1 MNFNLVDII
10 IVCSFILPLVVAYK
24 RKFNI
29 IRIKNSIEELGGY
42 ISFFL
47 ALYLSFI
54 AIKKIDIIE
63 RMFSIV
69 VVEFNNIISNFN
81 ISPQVIIIFIVLALT
96 LVIYFIVKVIL
107 KIFSFIIINP
117 ILRWLKKAESRRG
130 KGFGKVAALIINIP
144 KSLFYMAVIA
154 LVIVILGSNGF
165 LGEKMEGMTLAS
177 KAYDVINSN
186 KYYAALNKEYEA
198 FHDEYKD
205 VISKNIDSTVES
217 NKEPN
222 SEKVVE
228 SNRNVINLYNGVT
241 LEQGIKSNE
250 AINKKAKEL
259 TKNVKSSREKAKRI
273 YTWISEN
280 INYDDNKAEN
290 ISEKTSEYRSGAIE
304 AFETR
309 KGICFDYSC
318 LYVAMAR
325 EAGLKVRI
333 VTGEG
338 FNGKE
343 WGPHSWNEV
352 YLPEKNQWITV
363 DPTFGK
369 AGNYFDSK
377 KNSESHRDGKIVGE
391 W

>member
-96 LVIYFIVKVIL
+96 LVIYFIVKIIL

-177 KAYDVINSN
+177 KAYEVINSN

-198 FHDEYKD
+198 FHNEYKD
-205 VISKNIDSTVES
+205 VISKNIDSAVES
-217 NKEPN
+217 NKEPK
-222 SEKVVE
+222 SENVVE
-228 SNRNVINLYNGVT
+228 SNKNVINLYNGVT

-259 TKNVKSSREKAKRI
+259 TKNAKSSREKAKRI

-290 ISEKTSEYRSGAIE
+290 ISEKTSQYKSGAIE

-325 EAGLKVRI
+325 EVGLKVRI

>member
-81 ISPQVIIIFIVLALT
+81 ISPQVIIIFIVLGLT
-96 LVIYFIVKVIL
+96 LVIYFIVKIIL

-117 ILRWLKKAESRRG
+117 ILRWLKKAESKRG

-165 LGEKMEGMTLAS
+165 LGEKMESMTLAS
-177 KAYDVINSN
+177 KAYEVINSN

-198 FHDEYKD
+198 FHNEYKD

-217 NKEPN
+217 NKEPK

-228 SNRNVINLYNGVT
+228 NNRNVINLYNGVT

-259 TKNVKSSREKAKRI
+259 TKNAKSSREKAKRI

-290 ISEKTSEYRSGAIE
+290 ISEKTSQYKSGAIE

-363 DPTFGK
+363 DSTFGK

>member
-81 ISPQVIIIFIVLALT
+81 ISPQVIIIFIVLGLT
-96 LVIYFIVKVIL
+96 LVIYFIVKIIL
-107 KIFSFIIINP
+107 KLFSFIIINP

-177 KAYDVINSN
+177 KAYEVINSN

-198 FHDEYKD
+198 FHNEYKD

-217 NKEPN
+217 NKEPK

-228 SNRNVINLYNGVT
+228 NNRNVINLYNGVT

-290 ISEKTSEYRSGAIE
+290 ISEKTSQYKSGAIE

-343 WGPHSWNEV
+343 LGPHSWNEV

-363 DPTFGK
+363 DSTFGK

>member
-96 LVIYFIVKVIL
+96 LVIYFIVKIIL

-177 KAYDVINSN
+177 KAYEVINSN

-198 FHDEYKD
+198 FHNEYKD
-205 VISKNIDSTVES
+205 VISNNINSANES
-217 NKEPN
+217 NKEPI

-259 TKNVKSSREKAKRI
+259 TKNAKNSREKAKRI

-290 ISEKTSEYRSGAIE
+290 ISEKTSEYKSGAIE

-338 FNGKE
+338 FNEKE

>member
-81 ISPQVIIIFIVLALT
+81 ISPQVIIIFIVLGLT
-96 LVIYFIVKVIL
+96 LVIYFIVKIIL
-107 KIFSFIIINP
+107 KLFSFIIINP

-165 LGEKMEGMTLAS
+165 LGEKMESMTLAS
-177 KAYDVINSN
+177 KAYEVINSN

-198 FHDEYKD
+198 FHNEYKD

-217 NKEPN
+217 NKEPK

-228 SNRNVINLYNGVT
+228 NNRNVINLYNGVT

-259 TKNVKSSREKAKRI
+259 TKNAKSSREKAKRI

-290 ISEKTSEYRSGAIE
+290 ISEKTSQYKSGAIE

-363 DPTFGK
+363 DSTFGK

>member
-154 LVIVILGSNGF
+154 LVMVILGSNGF

-177 KAYDVINSN
+177 KAYEVINSN

-205 VISKNIDSTVES
+205 VISKNIDSAVES
-217 NKEPN
+217 NKEPK
-222 SEKVVE
+222 SENVVE

-259 TKNVKSSREKAKRI
+259 TKNAKSSREKAKRI

-290 ISEKTSEYRSGAIE
+290 ISEKTSVYKSGAIE

>member
-96 LVIYFIVKVIL
+96 LVIYFIVKIIL
-107 KIFSFIIINP
+107 KILSFIIINP

-144 KSLFYMAVIA
+144 KSLFYMTVIA

-165 LGEKMEGMTLAS
+165 LGEKMEDMTLSS
-177 KAYDVINSN
+177 KAYEVINSN

-217 NKEPN
+217 NKESK
-222 SEKVVE
+222 SENVVE

-280 INYDDNKAEN
+280 INYDNNKAEN
-290 ISEKTSEYRSGAIE
+290 ISEKTSQYKSGAIE

>member
-10 IVCSFILPLVVAYK
+10 IVCYFILPLVVAYK

-154 LVIVILGSNGF
+154 LVMVILGSNGF

-177 KAYDVINSN
+177 KAYEVINSN

-205 VISKNIDSTVES
+205 VISKNIDSAVES
-217 NKEPN
+217 NKEPK
-222 SEKVVE
+222 SENVVE

-259 TKNVKSSREKAKRI
+259 TKNAKSSREKAKRI

-290 ISEKTSEYRSGAIE
+290 ISEKTSVYKSGAIE

>member
-177 KAYDVINSN
+177 KAYEVINSN

-198 FHDEYKD
+198 FHNEYKD
-205 VISKNIDSTVES
+205 VISKNIDSAVES
-217 NKEPN
+217 NKEPK
-222 SEKVVE
+222 SENVVE
-228 SNRNVINLYNGVT
+228 SNKNVINLYNGVT

-259 TKNVKSSREKAKRI
+259 TKNAKSSREKAKRI

-290 ISEKTSEYRSGAIE
+290 ISEKTSEYKSGAIE

>member
-42 ISFFL
+42 ISFFI

-96 LVIYFIVKVIL
+96 LVIYFIVKIIL

-177 KAYDVINSN
+177 KAYEVINSN

-198 FHDEYKD
+198 FHNEYKD
-205 VISKNIDSTVES
+205 VISNNINSANES
-217 NKEPN
+217 NKEPI

-259 TKNVKSSREKAKRI
+259 TKNAKNSREKAKRI

-290 ISEKTSEYRSGAIE
+290 ISEKTSEYKSGAIE

>member
-96 LVIYFIVKVIL
+96 LVIYFIVKIIL

-117 ILRWLKKAESRRG
+117 ILRWLKKVESRRG

-177 KAYDVINSN
+177 KAYEVINSN
-186 KYYAALNKEYEA
+186 NYYAALNKEYEA

-217 NKEPN
+217 NKETK

-250 AINKKAKEL
+250 AINKKTKEL

-290 ISEKTSEYRSGAIE
+290 ISEKTSEYKSGAIE

>member
-186 KYYAALNKEYEA
+186 KYYSALNKEYEA

-205 VISKNIDSTVES
+205 VISKNIDSAVES
-217 NKEPN
+217 NKEPK
-222 SEKVVE
+222 SENVVE
-228 SNRNVINLYNGVT
+228 SNKNVINLYNGVT

-259 TKNVKSSREKAKRI
+259 TKNAKSSREKAKRI

-290 ISEKTSEYRSGAIE
+290 ISEKTSEYKSGAIE

>member
-96 LVIYFIVKVIL
+96 LVIYFIVKIIL

-177 KAYDVINSN
+177 KAYEVINSN

-198 FHDEYKD
+198 FHNEYKD
-205 VISKNIDSTVES
+205 VISKNIDSAVES
-217 NKEPN
+217 NKEPK
-222 SEKVVE
+222 SEDVVE
-228 SNRNVINLYNGVT
+228 SNKNVINLYNGVT

-259 TKNVKSSREKAKRI
+259 TKNAKSSREKAKRI

-290 ISEKTSEYRSGAIE
+290 ISEKTSEYKSGAIE

>member
-177 KAYDVINSN
+177 KAYEVINSN

-290 ISEKTSEYRSGAIE
+290 ISEKTSEYKSGAIE

>member
-54 AIKKIDIIE
+54 AIKKIGIIE

-81 ISPQVIIIFIVLALT
+81 ISPQVIIIFIVLGLT
-96 LVIYFIVKVIL
+96 LVIYFIVKIIL
-107 KIFSFIIINP
+107 KLFSFIIINP

-177 KAYDVINSN
+177 KAYEVINSN

-217 NKEPN
+217 NKEPK

-228 SNRNVINLYNGVT
+228 NNRNVINLYNGVT

-259 TKNVKSSREKAKRI
+259 TKNAKSSREKAKRI

-290 ISEKTSEYRSGAIE
+290 ISEKTSQYKSGAIE

-363 DPTFGK
+363 DSTFGK

>member
-1 MNFNLVDII
+1 MNFNSVDII

-96 LVIYFIVKVIL
+96 LVIYFIVKIIL

-177 KAYDVINSN
+177 KAYEVINSN

-205 VISKNIDSTVES
+205 VISKNIDSAVES
-217 NKEPN
+217 NKEPK
-222 SEKVVE
+222 SENVVE
-228 SNRNVINLYNGVT
+228 SNKNVINLYNGVT

-259 TKNVKSSREKAKRI
+259 TKNAKNSREKAKRI

-290 ISEKTSEYRSGAIE
+290 ISEKTSEYKSGAIE

>member
-130 KGFGKVAALIINIP
+130 KGFGKVASLIINIP

-217 NKEPN
+217 NKEPK

-290 ISEKTSEYRSGAIE
+290 ISEKTSENKSGAIE

>member
-96 LVIYFIVKVIL
+96 LVIYFIVKIIL

-177 KAYDVINSN
+177 KAYEVINSN

-198 FHDEYKD
+198 FHNEYKD
-205 VISKNIDSTVES
+205 VISNNINSANES
-217 NKEPN
+217 NKEPI

-250 AINKKAKEL
+250 AINKKTKEL
-259 TKNVKSSREKAKRI
+259 TKNAKNSREKAKRI

-290 ISEKTSEYRSGAIE
+290 ISEKTSEYKSGAIE

>member
-96 LVIYFIVKVIL
+96 LVIYFIVKIIL

-144 KSLFYMAVIA
+144 KSLFYMTVIA

-177 KAYDVINSN
+177 KAYEVINSN

-198 FHDEYKD
+198 FHNEYKD
-205 VISKNIDSTVES
+205 VISKNIDSAVES
-217 NKEPN
+217 NKEPK
-222 SEKVVE
+222 SENVVE
-228 SNRNVINLYNGVT
+228 SNKNVINLYNGVT

-250 AINKKAKEL
+250 SINKKAKEL
-259 TKNVKSSREKAKRI
+259 TKNAKSSREKAKRI

-290 ISEKTSEYRSGAIE
+290 ISEKTSEYKSGAIE

>member
-177 KAYDVINSN
+177 KAYEVINSN

-205 VISKNIDSTVES
+205 VISKNIDSVVES
-217 NKEPN
+217 NKETK
-222 SEKVVE
+222 SEKVVK

-290 ISEKTSEYRSGAIE
+290 ISEKTSEYKSGAIE

>member
-29 IRIKNSIEELGGY
+29 IRIKNSIEELVGY

-96 LVIYFIVKVIL
+96 LVIYFIVKIIL

-177 KAYDVINSN
+177 KAYEVINSN

-198 FHDEYKD
+198 FHNEYKD
-205 VISKNIDSTVES
+205 VISKNIDSAVES
-217 NKEPN
+217 NKEPK
-222 SEKVVE
+222 SENVVE
-228 SNRNVINLYNGVT
+228 SNKNVINLYNGVT

-259 TKNVKSSREKAKRI
+259 TKNAKSSREKAKRI

-290 ISEKTSEYRSGAIE
+290 ISEKTSQYKSGAIE

-325 EAGLKVRI
+325 EVGLKVRI

>member
-177 KAYDVINSN
+177 KAYEVINSN

-205 VISKNIDSTVES
+205 VISKNIDSAVES
-217 NKEPN
+217 NKEPK
-222 SEKVVE
+222 SENVVE
-228 SNRNVINLYNGVT
+228 SNKNVINLYNGVT

-259 TKNVKSSREKAKRI
+259 TKNAKSSREKAKRI

-290 ISEKTSEYRSGAIE
+290 ISEKTSEYKSGAIE

-377 KNSESHRDGKIVGE
+377 KNSESHRDRKIVGE

>member
-1 MNFNLVDII
+1 
-10 IVCSFILPLVVAYK
+10 
-24 RKFNI
+24 
-29 IRIKNSIEELGGY
+29 
-42 ISFFL
+42 
-47 ALYLSFI
+47 
-54 AIKKIDIIE
+54 
-63 RMFSIV
+63 
-69 VVEFNNIISNFN
+69 
-81 ISPQVIIIFIVLALT
+81 IFIVLALT
-96 LVIYFIVKVIL
+96 LVIYFIVKIIL

-144 KSLFYMAVIA
+144 KSLFYMAIIA

-177 KAYDVINSN
+177 KAYEVINSN

-198 FHDEYKD
+198 FHNEYKD
-205 VISKNIDSTVES
+205 VISKNIDSAVES
-217 NKEPN
+217 NKEPK
-222 SEKVVE
+222 SENVVE
-228 SNRNVINLYNGVT
+228 SNKNVINLYNGVT

-259 TKNVKSSREKAKRI
+259 TKNAKSSREKAKRI

-290 ISEKTSEYRSGAIE
+290 ISEKTSEYKSGAIE

>member
-96 LVIYFIVKVIL
+96 LVIYFIVKIIL

-177 KAYDVINSN
+177 KAYEVINSN

-198 FHDEYKD
+198 FHNEYKD
-205 VISKNIDSTVES
+205 VISKNIDSAVES
-217 NKEPN
+217 NKEPK
-222 SEKVVE
+222 SENVVE
-228 SNRNVINLYNGVT
+228 SNKNVINLYNGVT

-259 TKNVKSSREKAKRI
+259 TKNAKSSREKAKRI

-290 ISEKTSEYRSGAIE
+290 ISEKTSEYKSGAIE

>member
-29 IRIKNSIEELGGY
+29 IRIKNSIEELGEY

-177 KAYDVINSN
+177 KAYEVINSN

-205 VISKNIDSTVES
+205 VISKNIDSVVES
-217 NKEPN
+217 NKETK

-259 TKNVKSSREKAKRI
+259 TKNAKSSREKAKRI

-290 ISEKTSEYRSGAIE
+290 ISEKTSEYKSGAIE

>member
-130 KGFGKVAALIINIP
+130 KGFGKVASLIINIP

-177 KAYDVINSN
+177 KAYEVINSN

-205 VISKNIDSTVES
+205 VISKNIDSAVES
-217 NKEPN
+217 NKEPK
-222 SEKVVE
+222 SENVVE
-228 SNRNVINLYNGVT
+228 SNKNVINLYNGVT

-290 ISEKTSEYRSGAIE
+290 ISEKTSEYKSGAIE

-325 EAGLKVRI
+325 EAGFKVRI

>member
-96 LVIYFIVKVIL
+96 LVIYFIVKIIL

-117 ILRWLKKAESRRG
+117 ILIWLKKAESRRG

-177 KAYDVINSN
+177 KAYEVINSN

-198 FHDEYKD
+198 FHNEYKD
-205 VISKNIDSTVES
+205 VISKNIDSAIES
-217 NKEPN
+217 NKEPK
-222 SEKVVE
+222 SENVVE
-228 SNRNVINLYNGVT
+228 SNKNVINLYNGVT

-290 ISEKTSEYRSGAIE
+290 ISEKTSQYKSGAIE

>member
-96 LVIYFIVKVIL
+96 LVIYFIVKIIL

-154 LVIVILGSNGF
+154 LVMVILGSNGF

-177 KAYDVINSN
+177 KAYEVVNSN

-217 NKEPN
+217 NKEPK

-250 AINKKAKEL
+250 AINKKVKEL
-259 TKNVKSSREKAKRI
+259 TKNAKSSREKAKRI

-290 ISEKTSEYRSGAIE
+290 ISEKTSEYKSGAIE

>member
-42 ISFFL
+42 ISLFL

-81 ISPQVIIIFIVLALT
+81 ISPQVIIIFIVLGLT

-165 LGEKMEGMTLAS
+165 LGEKMEGMTLTS

-217 NKEPN
+217 NKEPK

-228 SNRNVINLYNGVT
+228 SNKNVINLYNGVT

-290 ISEKTSEYRSGAIE
+290 ISEKTSEYKSGAIE

-343 WGPHSWNEV
+343 WVPHSWNEV

>member
-96 LVIYFIVKVIL
+96 LVIYFIVKIIL

-177 KAYDVINSN
+177 KAYEVINSN

-205 VISKNIDSTVES
+205 VISKNIDSAVES
-217 NKEPN
+217 NKEPK
-222 SEKVVE
+222 SENVVE
-228 SNRNVINLYNGVT
+228 SNKNVINLYNGVT

-259 TKNVKSSREKAKRI
+259 TKNAKNSREKAKRI

-290 ISEKTSEYRSGAIE
+290 ISEKTSEYKSGAIE

>member
-107 KIFSFIIINP
+107 KIFTFIIINP

-177 KAYDVINSN
+177 KAYEVINSN

-205 VISKNIDSTVES
+205 VISKNIDSVVES
-217 NKEPN
+217 NKETK

-259 TKNVKSSREKAKRI
+259 TKNAKSSREKAKRI

-290 ISEKTSEYRSGAIE
+290 ISEKTSEYKSGAIE

>member
-81 ISPQVIIIFIVLALT
+81 ISPQVIIIFIVLGLT
-96 LVIYFIVKVIL
+96 LVIYFIVKIIL

-117 ILRWLKKAESRRG
+117 ILRWLKKAESKRG

-165 LGEKMEGMTLAS
+165 LGEKMESMTLAS
-177 KAYDVINSN
+177 KAYEVINSN

-198 FHDEYKD
+198 FHNEYKD

-217 NKEPN
+217 NKEPKR
-222 SEKVVE
+222 EKVVE
-228 SNRNVINLYNGVT
+228 NNRNVINLYNGVT

-259 TKNVKSSREKAKRI
+259 TKNAKSSREKAKRI

-290 ISEKTSEYRSGAIE
+290 ISEKTSQYKSGAIE

-377 KNSESHRDGKIVGE
+377 KNNESHRDGKIVGE

>member
-81 ISPQVIIIFIVLALT
+81 ISPQVIIIFIVLALS

-130 KGFGKVAALIINIP
+130 KGFGKVAALIINIL

-177 KAYDVINSN
+177 KAYEVINSN

-205 VISKNIDSTVES
+205 VISKNIDSVVES
-217 NKEPN
+217 NKEPK
-222 SEKVVE
+222 SENVVE

-259 TKNVKSSREKAKRI
+259 TKNAKSSREKAKRI

-290 ISEKTSEYRSGAIE
+290 ISEKTSQYKSGAIE

>member
-81 ISPQVIIIFIVLALT
+81 ISPQVIIIFIVLGLT
-96 LVIYFIVKVIL
+96 LVIYFIVKIIL
-107 KIFSFIIINP
+107 KLFSFIIINP

-165 LGEKMEGMTLAS
+165 LGEKMESMTLSS
-177 KAYDVINSN
+177 KAYEVINSN

-198 FHDEYKD
+198 FHNEYKD

-217 NKEPN
+217 NKEPK

-228 SNRNVINLYNGVT
+228 NNRNVINLYNGVT

-259 TKNVKSSREKAKRI
+259 TKNAKSSREKAKRI

-290 ISEKTSEYRSGAIE
+290 ISEKTSQYKSGAIE

-363 DPTFGK
+363 DSTFGK

>member
-81 ISPQVIIIFIVLALT
+81 ISPQVIIIFIVLGLT
-96 LVIYFIVKVIL
+96 LVIYFIVKIIL

-154 LVIVILGSNGF
+154 LVMVILGSNGF

-177 KAYDVINSN
+177 KAYEVINSN

-205 VISKNIDSTVES
+205 VISKNIDSAVES
-217 NKEPN
+217 NKEPK
-222 SEKVVE
+222 SENVVE

-259 TKNVKSSREKAKRI
+259 TKNAKSSREKAKRI

-290 ISEKTSEYRSGAIE
+290 ISEKTSVYKSGAIE

-318 LYVAMAR
+318 LYVAMVR

>member
-54 AIKKIDIIE
+54 TIKKIDIIE

-177 KAYDVINSN
+177 KAYEVINSN

-205 VISKNIDSTVES
+205 VISKNIDSAVES
-217 NKEPN
+217 NKEPK
-222 SEKVVE
+222 SENVVE
-228 SNRNVINLYNGVT
+228 SNKNVINLYNGVT

-259 TKNVKSSREKAKRI
+259 TKNAKSSREKAKRI

-290 ISEKTSEYRSGAIE
+290 ISEKTSEYKSGAIE

-318 LYVAMAR
+318 LYVAMA
-325 EAGLKVRI
+325 LSLI
-333 VTGEG
+333 
-338 FNGKE
+338 
-343 WGPHSWNEV
+343 H
-352 YLPEKNQWITV
+352 I
-363 DPTFGK
+363 
-369 AGNYFDSK
+369 
-377 KNSESHRDGKIVGE
+377 
-391 W
+391 